1 MTSPAQR
8 SVGVTCDVPA
18 AIGGR
23 TSMLELRIH
32 GRGGQGAQIGCQM
45 LATAFFRAGHWVQA
59 FAAYGGERRG
69 APVTASVRVDT
80 QPIHLRC
87 DIGRAGAALVLDPG
101 LLGAITPASLVPDA
115 VVVVNTAFAPGA
127 PLADAT
133 VVAVDATGIARE
145 HGLGP
150 IVATAVLGAFAAA
163 TRLLELTDLLAAV
176 EELSPVKK
184 AGNVAA
190 CSAAYAATVAARLTP
205 P

>member
-1 MTSPAQR
+1 MTNPAQR
-8 SVGVTCDVPA
+8 PVSVTCDVPA
-18 AIGGR
+18 PAGVR

-32 GRGGQGAQIGCQM
+32 GRGGQGAQVGCQM
-45 LATAFFRAGHWVQA
+45 LATAFFRAGRSVQA

-87 DIGRAGAALVLDPG
+87 DVGRAGAALVLDAS
-101 LLGAITPASLVPDA
+101 LLPAITPASLAPDA
-115 VVVVNTAFAPGA
+115 LLVVNTTSVPASPT
-127 PLADAT
+127 ADT
-133 VVAVDATGIARE
+133 TLVTVDATAIARE

-150 IVATAVLGAFAAA
+150 IVATAVLGAFAGA
-163 TRLLELTDLLAAV
+163 TRLFELTDLLAAV

-184 AGNVAA
+184 AENVAA
-190 CSAAYAATVAARLTP
+190 CAAAYAATVAARAAP